1 MRFFRCCNFY
11 FQILSLYLQSEQPH
25 YPHKILKAYSQKLL
39 ETSKLKVMKNLTQFA
54 DEELVKL
61 YENGNNQ
68 AFEILLLRYKSKVY
82 TYIYLIV
89 RNREL
94 TEDIFQDTFIKAI
107 ATIQQGRYV
116 ESGKFLGWINRIAHN
131 LIIDHFRREKNENT
145 VSSDAVDY
153 DIVNNAKLSEKSIE
167 DTMSNEQV
175 LADVVHLI
183 DLLPPSQQKVIRMRF
198 FEDLSF
204 KEIAEKTDVSI
215 NTALGRMRYALL
227 NMRRIAAE
235 KDVYLEI
242 K

>member
-1 MRFFRCCNFY
+1 
-11 FQILSLYLQSEQPH
+11 
-25 YPHKILKAYSQKLL
+25 
-39 ETSKLKVMKNLTQFA
+39 MKNLNQLTD
-54 DEELVKL
+54 DEFVKL
-61 YENGNNQ
+61 YGTGNNQ
-68 AFEILLLRYKSKVY
+68 AFEILLLRNKSKVY

-116 ESGKFLGWINRIAHN
+116 ESGKFVAWINRIAHN

-145 VSSDAVDY
+145 FSADALDY

-175 LADVVHLI
+175 LLDVVHLI
-183 DLLPPSQQKVIRMRF
+183 NLLPPSQQKVIRMRY

>member
-1 MRFFRCCNFY
+1 MNDLN
-11 FQILSLYLQSEQPH
+11 Q
-25 YPHKILKAYSQKLL
+25 
-39 ETSKLKVMKNLTQFA
+39 LT
-54 DEELVKL
+54 DDELVKL
-61 YENGNNQ
+61 YEIGTNQ

-89 RNREL
+89 RNKDL

-116 ESGKFLGWINRIAHN
+116 ESGKFLAWINRIAHN
-131 LIIDHFRREKNENT
+131 LIIDYFRREKNENT
-145 VSSDAVDY
+145 FSADAVDY

-167 DTMSNEQV
+167 DTLSNEQV
-175 LADVVHLI
+175 LNDVTRLI
-183 DLLPPSQQKVIRMRF
+183 NFLPESQQRVIRMRF

-227 NMRRIAAE
+227 NMRKIAAE
-235 KDVYLEI
+235 KDVYLEL

>member
-1 MRFFRCCNFY
+1 
-11 FQILSLYLQSEQPH
+11 
-25 YPHKILKAYSQKLL
+25 
-39 ETSKLKVMKNLTQFA
+39 MKNLNQLT
-54 DEELVKL
+54 DDELVKL
-61 YENGNNQ
+61 YEIGNNQ
-68 AFEILLLRYKSKVY
+68 AFEILLLRHKSKVY

-116 ESGKFLGWINRIAHN
+116 ESGKFLAWVNRIAHN

-145 VSSDAVDY
+145 FSADAVDY
-153 DIVNNAKLSEKSIE
+153 DLVNNAKLSEKSIE

-183 DLLPPSQQKVIRMRF
+183 DLLPASQQKVIRMRY

-204 KEIAEKTDVSI
+204 KEIADRTNVSI

-235 KDVYLEI
+235 NDVYLEM

>member
-1 MRFFRCCNFY
+1 MNNLI
-11 FQILSLYLQSEQPH
+11 QLS
-25 YPHKILKAYSQKLL
+25 
-39 ETSKLKVMKNLTQFA
+39 
-54 DEELVKL
+54 DDELVKL
-61 YENGNNQ
+61 YESGNNK
-68 AFEILLLRYKSKVY
+68 AFEVLMLRYKSKSY

-94 TEDIFQDTFIKAI
+94 AEDIFQDTFIKAI

-116 ESGKFLGWINRIAHN
+116 ESGKFLAWINRIAHN

-145 VSSDAVDY
+145 FSADAVDY
-153 DIVNNAKLSEKSIE
+153 DIVNNAKLSEKSVE

-175 LADVVHLI
+175 LTDVVHLI
-183 DLLPPSQQKVIRMRF
+183 DFLPASQQKVIRMRY

-235 KDVYLEI
+235 NDLYLEI

>member
-1 MRFFRCCNFY
+1 
-11 FQILSLYLQSEQPH
+11 
-25 YPHKILKAYSQKLL
+25 
-39 ETSKLKVMKNLTQFA
+39 
-54 DEELVKL
+54 VKL
-61 YENGNNQ
+61 YETGDHQ

-89 RNREL
+89 RSREL

-116 ESGKFLGWINRIAHN
+116 ESGRFLAWINRIAHN
-131 LIIDHFRREKNENT
+131 LIIDHFRRVKNENT
-145 VSSDAVDY
+145 FSVDAVDY
-153 DIVNNAKLSEKSIE
+153 EIVNNAKLSEKSIE
-167 DTMSNEQV
+167 DTILNEQV

-183 DLLPPSQQKVIRMRF
+183 DLLPPSQQKVIRMRY

>member
-1 MRFFRCCNFY
+1 
-11 FQILSLYLQSEQPH
+11 
-25 YPHKILKAYSQKLL
+25 
-39 ETSKLKVMKNLTQFA
+39 MKNLNQFT

-61 YENGNNQ
+61 YEKGNNG

-82 TYIYLIV
+82 SYIYLIV
-89 RNREL
+89 RNKEL

-107 ATIQQGRYV
+107 ATIQQGRYI

-145 VSSDAVDY
+145 YSANDFEY
-153 DIVNNAKLSEKSIE
+153 DIINNTKLSEKSFE
-167 DTMSNEQV
+167 ETLSNEQV
-175 LADVVHLI
+175 LNDVVRLI
-183 DLLPPSQQKVIRMRF
+183 DFLPESQRSVVRMRF

-227 NMRRIAAE
+227 NMRRIAIE
-235 KDVYLEI
+235 NDVYLEI

>member
-1 MRFFRCCNFY
+1 MN
-11 FQILSLYLQSEQPH
+11 
-25 YPHKILKAYSQKLL
+25 
-39 ETSKLKVMKNLTQFA
+39 NLNLFT
-54 DEELVKL
+54 DDELVKL
-61 YENGNNQ
+61 YEKGSNS

-94 TEDIFQDTFIKAI
+94 SEDIFQDTFIKAI

-116 ESGKFLGWINRIAHN
+116 ESGKFLAWINRIAHN

-145 VSSDAVDY
+145 FSADAVDY
-153 DIVNNAKLSEKSIE
+153 DIVNNSKLSEKSVE
-167 DTMSNEQV
+167 DTISNEQV

-183 DLLPPSQQKVIRMRF
+183 DMLPQSQQKVIRMRF

-227 NMRRIAAE
+227 NMRRIASD
-235 KDVYLEI
+235 KDVYLEM

>member
-1 MRFFRCCNFY
+1 MNDLN
-11 FQILSLYLQSEQPH
+11 Q
-25 YPHKILKAYSQKLL
+25 
-39 ETSKLKVMKNLTQFA
+39 LT
-54 DEELVKL
+54 DDELVKL
-61 YENGNNQ
+61 YEVGTNQ

-89 RNREL
+89 RNRDL

-116 ESGKFLGWINRIAHN
+116 ESGKFLAWINRIAHN
-131 LIIDHFRREKNENT
+131 LIIDYFRREKNENT
-145 VSSDAVDY
+145 FSADAIDY

-175 LADVVHLI
+175 MTDVTRLI
-183 DLLPPSQQKVIRMRF
+183 DLLPESQQRVIRMRF

-227 NMRRIAAE
+227 NMRKIAAE
-235 KDVYLEI
+235 KDVYLEL

>member
-1 MRFFRCCNFY
+1 MRTLN
-11 FQILSLYLQSEQPH
+11 Q
-25 YPHKILKAYSQKLL
+25 A
-39 ETSKLKVMKNLTQFA
+39 T
-54 DEELVKL
+54 DDELVKL
-61 YENGNNQ
+61 YEAGDNS
-68 AFEILLLRYKSKVY
+68 AFEILLLRYKSKAY

-94 TEDIFQDTFIKAI
+94 AEDIFQDTFIKAI

-116 ESGKFLGWINRIAHN
+116 ESGKFLAWINRIAHN

-145 VSSDAVDY
+145 FSADAVDY
-153 DIVNNAKLSEKSIE
+153 DIVNNAKLSEKSVE
-167 DTMSNEQV
+167 DVISNEQV
-175 LADVVHLI
+175 LTDVLHLI
-183 DLLPPSQQKVIRMRF
+183 NYLPLSQQKVIRMRY

-235 KDVYLEI
+235 KNVYLEI

>member
-1 MRFFRCCNFY
+1 
-11 FQILSLYLQSEQPH
+11 
-25 YPHKILKAYSQKLL
+25 
-39 ETSKLKVMKNLTQFA
+39 MKNLNQLA

-61 YENGNNQ
+61 YEIGNNQ

-89 RNREL
+89 RSREL
-94 TEDIFQDTFIKAI
+94 AEDIFQDTFIKAI

-131 LIIDHFRREKNENT
+131 LIIDHFRRVKNENT
-145 VSSDAVDY
+145 FSADAVDY
-153 DIVNNAKLSEKSIE
+153 DIVNNAKLSEKSVE
-167 DTMSNEQV
+167 DTISNEQV

-183 DLLPPSQQKVIRMRF
+183 DLLPASQQKVIRMRY

-204 KEIAEKTDVSI
+204 KEIAERTDVSI

-227 NMRRIAAE
+227 NMRRIAQE

>member
-1 MRFFRCCNFY
+1 
-11 FQILSLYLQSEQPH
+11 
-25 YPHKILKAYSQKLL
+25 
-39 ETSKLKVMKNLTQFA
+39 MKNLNQLS
-54 DEELVKL
+54 DDELVKL
-61 YENGNNQ
+61 YEIGNNQ

-82 TYIYLIV
+82 TYIFLIV
-89 RNREL
+89 RSREL
-94 TEDIFQDTFIKAI
+94 AEDIFQDTFIKAI

-116 ESGKFLGWINRIAHN
+116 ETGKFLAWINRIAHN

-145 VSSDAVDY
+145 FSADAVDY

-183 DLLPPSQQKVIRMRF
+183 DLLPPSQQSVIRMRY

-204 KEIAEKTDVSI
+204 KEIAEKTNVSI
-215 NTALGRMRYALL
+215 NTALGRMRYALM
-227 NMRRIAAE
+227 NMRRIALE
-235 KDVYLEI
+235 NDIYLEL

>member
-1 MRFFRCCNFY
+1 MKS
-11 FQILSLYLQSEQPH
+11 LSQL
-25 YPHKILKAYSQKLL
+25 
-39 ETSKLKVMKNLTQFA
+39 A
-54 DEELVKL
+54 DDELVKL
-61 YENGNNQ
+61 YENGNNG
-68 AFEILLLRYKSKVY
+68 AFEILLSRYKSKVY
-82 TYIYLIV
+82 SYIYLIV
-89 RNREL
+89 RNKEL

-116 ESGKFLGWINRIAHN
+116 ESGKFLGWVNRIAHN

-145 VSSDAVDY
+145 FSSDGMEF
-153 DIVNNAKLSEKSIE
+153 DIVNNAKLSEKSFE
-167 DTMSNEQV
+167 DTISNEQV
-175 LADVVHLI
+175 LTDVVRLI
-183 DLLPPSQQKVIRMRF
+183 EFLPASQQSVIRMRF

-235 KDVYLEI
+235 NDVYLEM

>member
-1 MRFFRCCNFY
+1 
-11 FQILSLYLQSEQPH
+11 
-25 YPHKILKAYSQKLL
+25 
-39 ETSKLKVMKNLTQFA
+39 MKNLNQLS
-54 DEELVKL
+54 DDELVKL
-61 YENGNNQ
+61 YEIGNNQ

-82 TYIYLIV
+82 TYIFLIV
-89 RNREL
+89 RSREL
-94 TEDIFQDTFIKAI
+94 AEDIFQDTFIKAI

-116 ESGKFLGWINRIAHN
+116 ETGKFLAWINRIAHN

-145 VSSDAVDY
+145 FSADAVDY
-153 DIVNNAKLSEKSIE
+153 DIVNNAKLSEKSVE

-183 DLLPPSQQKVIRMRF
+183 DLLPPSQQSVIRMRY

-204 KEIAEKTDVSI
+204 KEIAEKTNVSI

-235 KDVYLEI
+235 NNVYLEM